1 MQDIFHE
8 LNPIQDPVDTA
19 LKYANIP
26 ETNGSD
32 NSLYSWSSD
41 SVYWVRD
48 WSQPIRNKRALG
60 TWVAH
65 LRMTDQ
71 LSGTFCKI
79 MVECIMRNNSVKV
92 YLNLGQLFR
101 RRCHLKD
108 FLSGALAVL
117 LFGAENHYAI
127 LKEGIMGKFM

>member
-1 MQDIFHE
+1 
-8 LNPIQDPVDTA
+8 
-19 LKYANIP
+19 
-26 ETNGSD
+26 
-32 NSLYSWSSD
+32 
-41 SVYWVRD
+41 
-48 WSQPIRNKRALG
+48 
-60 TWVAH
+60 
-65 LRMTDQ
+65 
-71 LSGTFCKI
+71 
-79 MVECIMRNNSVKV
+79 MRNNSVKV